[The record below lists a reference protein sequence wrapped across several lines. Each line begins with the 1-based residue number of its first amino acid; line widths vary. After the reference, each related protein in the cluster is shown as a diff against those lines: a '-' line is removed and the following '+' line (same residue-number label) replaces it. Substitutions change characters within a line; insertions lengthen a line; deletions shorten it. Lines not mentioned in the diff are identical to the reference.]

1 MLETEMLWRRGK
13 PTEGAYKERRRK
25 VKLSMN
31 RVKQVLGQ
39 RAAQEL
45 NPVKQAEMKKLIH
58 LM

>member
-1 MLETEMLWRRGK
+1 MLWRRGK
-13 PTEGAYKERRRK
+13 PSEGAYKERRRK

-45 NPVKQAEMKKLIH
+45 NPVKQAEMRKLIH